1 MLISLLLCR
10 SSGNHGFKFPNFVC
24 NCCHDLAMLCLFISD
39 IAITTLKDVDYHC
52 IIHDTNKSETIHLLN
67 NSVFHN
73 GGYK

>member
-39 IAITTLKDVDYHC
+39 IAITTLKDADYHC
-52 IIHDTNKSETIHLLN
+52 IIHDTYQGNQD
-67 NSVFHN
+67 
-73 GGYK
+73 